1 MFHQNLLWFSS
12 LCLVYWSYEQ
22 VAYPYGR
29 RPFFDSRRLHWIM
42 MLSLRVIMSSC
53 HLVNHFIVSSF
64 MSSSHRVIILS
75 CHHVILSIISSC
87 HHLCHQVIVS
97 SYYNVIIS
105 SCHHVIIYV
114 IIASCHRVIVS
125 SCHHFIICV
134 IIASCQVA
142 NFWQVLAA
150 FDNLC

>member
-1 MFHQNLLWFSS
+1 MMMFHQNLLWFSS

-42 MLSLRVIMSSC
+42 MLSLHVIMSSC

-75 CHHVILSIISSC
+75 CHHFIMSSC
-87 HHLCHQVIVS
+87 HHLCHHCIMS
-97 SYYNVIIS
+97 
-105 SCHHVIIYV
+105 
-114 IIASCHRVIVS
+114 SCHRVIMSSFYHLCHHSIMS
-125 SCHHFIICV
+125 SCQLL
-134 IIASCQVA
+134 ASFGSFWQLMLTIG
-142 NFWQVLAA
+142 NFWQLLTI
-150 FDNLC
+150 FCNI